1 MKHLFPVVA
10 AASVAVAGLALGVR
24 SMNDSTAVSLA
35 PAAPSTAPAASAA
48 PSSSAP
54 LAAAV
59 PEPSAAPVALTV
71 SRSLAPAPETAATA
85 APVPAPDAAQAAAD
99 GGSPMLRL
107 SELLSFPS
115 AHAAAPPA
123 DAAATLTVQA
133 VRAAPL
139 RIDRRVAAD
148 GNIAAWQEAVVGAEV
163 QLGRLTSVNVQ
174 IGDRVKKG
182 DVLAVANTELAQAE
196 LAQLEAALEEAQ
208 SALADA
214 AFNADRAR
222 QVQGSGA
229 LSPVQVGQ
237 YLTAERSAKARVA
250 AQTAAVQAQ
259 RLRVRNST
267 VRAPDDGIISA
278 RTATVGAVVP
288 PGMELFRLI
297 RQGRLEWRA
306 EVNSNDLPSLQ
317 PGQSV
322 AVQLPG
328 GDTLDGKVR
337 SLSPTVDPAS
347 RRGLVYVDLPA
358 PGSARPG
365 LFAQGQIQIGQ
376 GDAATLP
383 ATAVLLRD
391 GFHWVFVIGADQK
404 VAQTKVQV
412 GRRSGDRIEIT
423 GGLPTGA
430 QVVAN
435 GTGFLADGDRVRVVA
450 ASAAVSQ

>member
-24 SMNDSTAVSLA
+24 SMNDSTAVSQL
-35 PAAPSTAPAASAA
+35 PAAPTAPDAALLVM
-48 PSSSAP
+48 PG
-54 LAAAV
+54 AAAV
-59 PEPSAAPVALTV
+59 VAPVTESSPTVVLTV
-71 SRSLAPAPETAATA
+71 SRSLAPASDTTALPAASSTQA
-85 APVPAPDAAQAAAD
+85 APVAAAET
-99 GGSPMLRL
+99 GSPMLRL
-107 SELLSFPS
+107 SDLLSFPS

-123 DAAATLTVQA
+123 DTAATLTVQG
-133 VRAAPL
+133 VRATPL
-139 RIDRRVAAD
+139 RIERRVAAD

-182 DVLAVANTELAQAE
+182 DVLAVANTELVQAE

-214 AFNADRAR
+214 SFNADRAR

-229 LSPVQVGQ
+229 LSPVQIGQ

-250 AQTAAVQAQ
+250 AQTAAVSAQ

-306 EVNSNDLPSLQ
+306 EVSSNDLPSLQ
-317 PGQSV
+317 SRQAV
-322 AVQLPG
+322 TVQLPG
-328 GDTLDGKVR
+328 GETLNGQVR
-337 SLSPTVDPAS
+337 SLSPTVDPTS

-358 PGSARPG
+358 PGNARPG

-376 GDAATLP
+376 GEVATLP

-450 ASAAVSQ
+450 ASVSQ